1 MYPQPAHSRI
11 MTRKVTM
18 NHTRLIFHSASG
30 EEGTVGVEEDGVED
44 AEDESGGETDADE
57 GFEHQQVC
65 SHIDKEV

>member
-1 MYPQPAHSRI
+1 
-11 MTRKVTM
+11 M